1 MRQVK
6 LWMLAA
12 ILIICGMSWMTSCT
26 DNTDNPSGGADYRTT
41 LFVATDRQFG
51 LTGKPNPYVITFPT
65 RNN

>member
-6 LWMLAA
+6 IWMLAA

-41 LFVATDRQFG
+41 LFVAA
-51 LTGKPNPYVITFPT
+51 
-65 RNN
+65 